1 MTPER
6 ERYFER
12 LGIAVGAGI
21 PLFPEE
27 QETIMAASQQLQID
41 PKDPKAKLQGVAKI
55 LGVDATD
62 GESIRAALEA
72 LLSTVEGE
80 PDALSAREL
89 AMCTERKLDPQKY
102 AATRAAIRAR
112 SAT

>member
-1 MTPER
+1 
-6 ERYFER
+6 
-12 LGIAVGAGI
+12 
-21 PLFPEE
+21 
-27 QETIMAASQQLQID
+27 MANQQSATD
-41 PKDPKAKLQGVAKI
+41 PKQKLQSIAKV
-55 LGVDATD
+55 LGVTD
-62 GESIRAALEA
+62 VTDSESILAALDA
-72 LLSTVEGE
+72 LIETVAEGE